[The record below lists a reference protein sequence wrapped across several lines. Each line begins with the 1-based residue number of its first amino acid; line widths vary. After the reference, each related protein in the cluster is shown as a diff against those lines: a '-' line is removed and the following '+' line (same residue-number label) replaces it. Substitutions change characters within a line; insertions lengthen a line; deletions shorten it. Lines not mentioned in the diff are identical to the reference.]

1 VTNID
6 VSPWKE
12 AQAEAKKEKEE
23 EKKEEAKEKEEEK
36 AGADT
41 RPLLSSP

>member
-1 VTNID
+1 MTNID